1 MEGQTAYGIVAVAVL
16 DVAADGMPEVLHVHA
31 DLVLATCVEFEFHK
45 GMLGAYA
52 ECAEMGA
59 RKLAAVVGGRGIG
72 EEGFVVLEP
81 TLHCAFAFLHLARN
95 EGEVAAVGHNLAPV
109 VLENLLGLNR
119 LGIDEQARRVAVEA
133 VNDMG
138 RDPLVGFPQVVVNDG
153 LDGVGVVRR
162 SHGENA
168 HALFD
173 DDDIGI
179 LIDEA
184 HMLVLQRGPGFSL
197 TDFDAVAR
205 VQGEVVLA
213 TVLAVDGHTAACQ
226 DSLGFVAAD
235 AVEGLHNKKKQ
246 LCRFLHLETGRV
258 RLIRI
263 CHYIL

>member
-1 MEGQTAYGIVAVAVL
+1 M
-16 DVAADGMPEVLHVHA
+16 
-31 DLVLATCVEFEFHK
+31 
-45 GMLGAYA
+45 
-52 ECAEMGA
+52 
-59 RKLAAVVGGRGIG
+59 
-72 EEGFVVLEP
+72 
-81 TLHCAFAFLHLARN
+81 
-95 EGEVAAVGHNLAPV
+95 
-109 VLENLLGLNR
+109 
-119 LGIDEQARRVAVEA
+119 
-133 VNDMG
+133 
-138 RDPLVGFPQVVVNDG
+138 
-153 LDGVGVVRR
+153 VRR

-205 VQGEVVLA
+205 VQGKIVLA
-213 TVLAVDGHTAACQ
+213 TVLAVDGHAAACQ

-235 AVEGLHNKKKQ
+235 AIEGLHNKKKQ